1 MEKQRKKIWQENFLT
16 KFLKLLLQWNNF
28 VVETLLDEEKPFILN
43 WKVIYDLNWWIW
55 DKILEINLFELFEYS
70 LWILF

>member
-28 VVETLLDEEKPFILN
+28 VVETLLDEAKPFILN
-43 WKVIYDLNWWIW
+43 WKVI
-55 DKILEINLFELFEYS
+55 
-70 LWILF
+70 